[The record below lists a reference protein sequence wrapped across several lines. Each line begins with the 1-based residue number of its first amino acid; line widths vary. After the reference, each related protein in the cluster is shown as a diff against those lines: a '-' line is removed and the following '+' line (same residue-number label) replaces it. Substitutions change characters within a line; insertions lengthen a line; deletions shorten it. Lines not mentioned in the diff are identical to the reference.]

1 MAQRCSQ
8 RVVMPTRLAGVPRSV
23 YESTSTP
30 VGLWRAMLLVRSS
43 ACKLYALPVGFMP
56 VIESISKK
64 VVDTEFPPRY
74 LSKASRN
81 SIFKKQRIDV
91 ELSCADT
98 ALPPLAEDA
107 EAEACSG
114 YIPPTQ
120 RAVQE
125 ANEDLDQDGGSKVVD
140 IPDMCLIFPDDGYLE
155 VFSAGREG
163 VRRSCGHEVLGTAAC
178 SVTPEPIDYEGLT
191 AQLTQA
197 VKPHISQL
205 IDFAPDKRGT
215 AGLIV
220 DSFIPILRSLHAEFP
235 TFDATRRL
243 IVGRLATEVRK
254 MRSRSR
260 PLLLNTKMTCC
271 TNMSIVQF
279 EPEPLSLRSQWLRSA
294 WGPDVFSSSLCICKK
309 GLYRAVRGP
318 IVSRG
323 HVDRHH
329 QSTVRQT
336 CSGEGAEVEV
346 ECFREATTERPGPLR
361 TVGTRTST

>member
-1 MAQRCSQ
+1 M
-8 RVVMPTRLAGVPRSV
+8 

-43 ACKLYALPVGFMP
+43 ACKLYALPVGFML

-64 VVDTEFPPRY
+64 VVDTEFPPHY
-74 LSKASRN
+74 LSKVSRN
-81 SIFKKQRIDV
+81 SIFKKQHIDV

-107 EAEACSG
+107 EVEVCSG

-140 IPDMCLIFPDDGYLE
+140 IPHMCLIFPDDGYLE

-191 AQLTQA
+191 TQLTQA

-220 DSFIPILRSLHAEFP
+220 DSFIPILHSLHAEFP
-235 TFDATRRL
+235 TFDAMQRL

-254 MRSRSR
+254 MRSRLR

-271 TNMSIVQF
+271 TNMSIIQF
-279 EPEPLSLRSQWLRSA
+279 EPEPLSLHSQWLRSA
-294 WGPDVFSSSLCICKK
+294 WGPS
-309 GLYRAVRGP
+309 AWTM
-318 IVSRG
+318 
-323 HVDRHH
+323 
-329 QSTVRQT
+329 Q
-336 CSGEGAEVEV
+336 
-346 ECFREATTERPGPLR
+346 
-361 TVGTRTST
+361 